1 MTMDGDSSSLVPKAV
16 RAIVCGGVDLAKNV
30 FAIHGVD
37 DVGEAV
43 WAQARVPRAR
53 LLVAFSHPPWRFI
66 GLATCSGALLRARHA
81 TA

>member
-1 MTMDGDSSSLVPKAV
+1 M
-16 RAIVCGGVDLAKNV
+16 AIVCAGVDLAKNV

-43 WAQARVPRAR
+43 WVQAQVPRAR
-53 LLVAFSHPPWRFI
+53 LLVAFSHIPWRFI

>member
-1 MTMDGDSSSLVPKAV
+1 M
-16 RAIVCGGVDLAKNV
+16 AIVCVGVDLAKNV

-53 LLVAFSHPPWRFI
+53 LLVAFSHIPWRFI
-66 GLATCSGALLRARHA
+66 GLATCSGALLRARYA